1 MRRQGF
7 WRRGRVY
14 RSKTQLALEMLQAT
28 LATSSL
34 CLTSPKTTLNNS
46 QRQPTPRIDGSVNTP
61 PQVRTRASCK
71 VLSPLLHHFPASFQ
85 QVRPRVCSFN
95 LIADGVR

>member
-46 QRQPTPRIDGSVNTP
+46 QRQLHLALMALSIP
-61 PQVRTRASCK
+61 PQVRTRASRK